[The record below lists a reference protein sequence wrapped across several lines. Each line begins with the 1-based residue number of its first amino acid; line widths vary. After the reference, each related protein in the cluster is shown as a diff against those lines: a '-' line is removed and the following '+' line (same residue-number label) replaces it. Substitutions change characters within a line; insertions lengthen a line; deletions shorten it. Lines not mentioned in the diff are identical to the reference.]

1 MAAYHHSPVN
11 LDAIFSHCRNG
22 IPAPK
27 PSRCS
32 DVPISRTIIPTVS
45 CTVHPPFLWPRLTR
59 GCPKHRKLQIPDT
72 TTPERRVGATGQ
84 RNPTASGPT
93 RPSYPTTLTSSSLG
107 RPAAS
112 HSPFSPQE
120 SHTSRRDIWT
130 VSGAQAMYEAVCAG
144 WDMDGFP
151 NSSPLLPSDR
161 LLARN
166 LATSSCIPK
175 PSAIQTSRPGWAA
188 AWRRRS
194 EITCLHMGHI
204 LSPPN
209 LPRTG
214 HWKS

>member
-1 MAAYHHSPVN
+1 MATYHHSPVN
-11 LDAIFSHCRNG
+11 LDAISSHCRNG

-59 GCPKHRKLQIPDT
+59 GCPKHRKFRILDT

-93 RPSYPTTLTSSSLG
+93 RPSYPTTLTSHLSGVLPQPTPPFHLKNPTPPGVIFGPSLEPKPCTKQCV
-107 RPAAS
+107 PAGTWTAS
-112 HSPFSPQE
+112 QTLHHCCHQTVYLPG
-120 SHTSRRDIWT
+120 TSQPHP
-130 VSGAQAMYEAVCAG
+130 S
-144 WDMDGFP
+144 FP
-151 NSSPLLPSDR
+151 N
-161 LLARN
+161 
-166 LATSSCIPK
+166 
-175 PSAIQTSRPGWAA
+175 PSAIQTSRLGWAA
-188 AWRRRS
+188 AWRRRG

-204 LSPPN
+204 LSPPI